1 MTIPNETLMA
11 YVDGELDPSAS
22 AEVERALRA
31 DPELA
36 ARAAR
41 YRDLR
46 SRLESAYA
54 PELAEPVPERLLA
67 ALRAPPPRTV
77 VSVHEARVAR
87 RAAPAGRGDA
97 RWMAT
102 RWTGLRLTSMAA
114 GVLLALGAVLLVWRD
129 SQSVMIR
136 AADGALVASGALARG
151 LSDQLSGDSTSSSK
165 VTTGLSFLAKSGDYC
180 RTFSIAHGAEGT
192 GLACRRNEVWRI
204 AVLAQPASGVAGDG
218 SQYRTASSALPPA
231 VLSAVQDRISGD
243 PLDRAAELAARARG
257 WRGGD

>member
-1 MTIPNETLMA
+1 MTVPNETLMA
-11 YVDGELDPSAS
+11 YVDGELDPSAT

-46 SRLESAYA
+46 TRLESAYA
-54 PELAEPVPERLLA
+54 SELAEPVPERLLA
-67 ALRAPPPRTV
+67 ALRTPPRTV
-77 VSVHEARVAR
+77 VTVQEARAAR
-87 RAAPAGRGDA
+87 QAAPAGRRNG
-97 RWMAT
+97 
-102 RWTGLRLTSMAA
+102 RWTGMRWTGVRLTSIAA
-114 GVLLALGAVLLVWRD
+114 GVLLALGAGLLVWRD

-151 LSDQLSGDSTSSSK
+151 LSDQLSGDSMSSSK

-180 RTFSIAHGAEGT
+180 RTFSIAHGAEGE
-192 GLACRRNEVWRI
+192 GLACRRNDLWRI
-204 AVLAQPASGVAGDG
+204 AVLAQPASGAAGNG
-218 SQYRTASSALPPA
+218 SQYRTASSGLPPA

-243 PLDRAAELAARARG
+243 PLDRAAEIAARARG
-257 WRGGD
+257 WRGDH